1 MEYYILINNM
11 KQGPFSL
18 EDLRSKY
25 ITGNTMVWRNGL
37 AQWVPASQLEELA
50 SIVNA
55 VPPEPPIPM
64 PKTWMVESILVT
76 CFCCLPF
83 GIVGII
89 NASKVSSSYAQG
101 FFQEAQRASAEA
113 GKWTKIGFG
122 IGLGVWILYILI
134 YAFFFIWAVN
144 DSRW

>member
-76 CFCCLPF
+76 CFCCLPC